1 MLEGAEERA
10 CVYCMCPTQ
19 RRAGDG
25 GGHESHRI
33 EDVLWVWSH
42 RGPCGLS
49 CFCLLSRSKLQPQS
63 EERARPYRWDQGPLR
78 NGSHG
83 YRNAHLRRGCAE
95 RECGRSVP
103 RSAAVTH
110 RCCGICRRL
119 RAVALSRPWRTAVGH
134 HTAAPVRTEERAR
147 SALALPRFRAAAPS
161 RSWRKRAV
169 HQLPGSFF
177 CGLHLTFYGD
187 LYNKNYIHI
196 FTHTAKTIYIASHSE
211 RGRGRPCQRWHD

>member
-1 MLEGAEERA
+1 MNRIGSRTFCGCGRTAALVGFHVSA
-10 CVYCMCPTQ
+10 CCRGQNY
-19 RRAGDG
+19 
-25 GGHESHRI
+25 SHR
-33 EDVLWVWSH
+33 VK
-42 RGPCGLS
+42 RG
-49 CFCLLSRSKLQPQS
+49 
-63 EERARPYRWDQGPLR
+63 RAPTGIQWDQGPLR

-177 CGLHLTFYGD
+177 CGLHLTFYLD
-187 LYNKNYIHI
+187 LHNKNYIHI